1 MPARKPS
8 IKVPKAPKAAKAGTP
23 KAQAY
28 NGGVGAGYEAARFT
42 GRRSFLWLSPAQDQR
57 RDLTPAKRHE
67 LVKKMRWGERNSGQI
82 REMVGD
88 LVLYTVG
95 DGFRPQ
101 AHTADAEWNKAAEQ
115 YFADWSRKC
124 DITNRFSFNDLLRI
138 AERRWVVDGDFF
150 LAKVRDGNGAA
161 KLQGIEAH
169 RVANPSSGQVPEQM
183 FDGVQFG
190 AYGEITAY
198 NVIRSDGSSR
208 QILANS
214 MMMVYDAEF
223 VSGARGLP
231 ILQHS
236 WNDIQDLQEILSL
249 ERKATKDHAHITR
262 VLKRAGGEFGDLAS
276 ELASNPN
283 AANNLQNGGGGD
295 FIALEPGEDL
305 ELKAS
310 QRPNSNFI
318 PFVDEMLKDSH
329 RGVIPSEF
337 QDPSKINGAA
347 VRLIVAKM
355 DRVASRHQGI
365 LIDKV
370 CDPTWGY
377 IIGDAIANGELP
389 DNPEWNRVSWT
400 TPTRVTVDAGREAA
414 NDRADIEMG
423 LMSMSELYSQ
433 RGMDFREEMQK
444 RAQDMKFVVELAKSM
459 GIPVEMLYKPTN
471 GSLAFGSGTIFQTD
485 AGKVPVEDINAQRQQ
500 NAEQSQNQ

>member
-138 AERRWVVDGDFF
+138 AERRWVLDGDFY
-150 LAKVRDGNGAA
+150 LAKVRNAAGAA

-169 RVANPSSGQVPEQM
+169 RVGSPENM
-183 FDGVQFG
+183 DDPNIHDGVVFG
-190 AYGEITAY
+190 PYGEIRAY
-198 NVIRSDGSSR
+198 WVIKSDGTYR
-208 QILANS
+208 QILANA
-214 MMMVYDAEF
+214 MMMVYDPEF

-231 ILQHS
+231 LLQHS
-236 WNDIQDLQEILSL
+236 WNDLQDLMEILAL
-249 ERKATKDHAHITR
+249 EKSAVKDHAEITR
-262 VLKRAGGEFGDLAS
+262 VLKRAGGEFGPDLAS
-276 ELASNPN
+276 ELASNPQ
-283 AANNLQNGGGGD
+283 AADALGVGLGGK

-305 ELKAS
+305 VHQAS
-310 QRPNSNFI
+310 ARPNSNF
-318 PFVDEMLKDSH
+318 DSFI
-329 RGVIPSEF
+329 RAVKQDAAAGVMPAGF
-337 QDPSKINGAA
+337 TDPSMLNGPA
-347 VRLIVAKM
+347 VRMVIAKM
-355 DRVASRHQGI
+355 DRIASRHQSI
-365 LIDKV
+365 LIDNV
-370 CDPTWGY
+370 CTPTWGY
-377 IIGDAIANGELP
+377 VIGDAIARGDLP
-389 DNPEWNRVSWT
+389 SIDGWEKHSWT
-400 TPTRVTVDAGREAA
+400 TPKRITVDAGREAA
-414 NDRADIEMG
+414 NDRADVEMG
-423 LMSMSELYSQ
+423 LLSMSEIYSQ
-433 RGMDFREEMQK
+433 RGMDFREEMEK
-444 RAQDMKFVVELAKSM
+444 RAADMAYIRDLASRNGLPFEL
-459 GIPVEMLYKPTN
+459 LYRM
-471 GSLAFGSGTIFQTD
+471 S
-485 AGKVPVEDINAQRQQ
+485 NAQPGSIATPPPS
-500 NAEQSQNQ
+500 NPTP